1 MLDMRKQA
9 IITNCDDISAKL
21 ALIKPHA
28 WSRAVACH
36 AGAYELVV
44 QTACLQPRPSFVVRT
59 SLYLTL
65 SSKTGASRVPFGE
78 APVAIFS
85 FSFLFCI
92 TLLLFS
98 SIVHQTIHTLRFSP
112 PSSCLATVDSLTAR
126 RTANIAV
133 QFVGMLDLA
142 PSASDD
148 LGG

>member
-1 MLDMRKQA
+1 MHNHVLW
-9 IITNCDDISAKL
+9 L
-21 ALIKPHA
+21 AT
-28 WSRAVACH
+28 
-36 AGAYELVV
+36 AGAYELAD

-78 APVAIFS
+78 APVAIFF
-85 FSFLFCI
+85 FSLLLCI
-92 TLLLFS
+92 TFFHFP

-112 PSSCLATVDSLTAR
+112 VSSCLATADSLTAR
-126 RTANIAV
+126 RAANIDV
-133 QFVGMLDLA
+133 RLVGMLDLA